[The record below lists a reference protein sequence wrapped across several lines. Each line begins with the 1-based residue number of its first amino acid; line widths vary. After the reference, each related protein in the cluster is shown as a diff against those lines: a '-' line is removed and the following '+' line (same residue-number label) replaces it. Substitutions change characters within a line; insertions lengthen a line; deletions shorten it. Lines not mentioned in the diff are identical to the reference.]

1 MGYGRAEYEEA
12 RKASAQ
18 VWDDPNAHVGGP
30 IWVGKT
36 KVTTVG
42 LKDNKRYKI
51 RQLNNLWVVRLPLL
65 FYFLRRND
73 LNGVIYYYKT

>member
-12 RKASAQ
+12 RKASEQ

-42 LKDNKRYKI
+42 LKDNKRYKT
-51 RQLNNLWVVRLPLL
+51 RQLNNFMGSPPTLIILP
-65 FYFLRRND
+65 F
-73 LNGVIYYYKT
+73 

>member
-12 RKASAQ
+12 RKASEQ

-42 LKDNKRYKI
+42 LKDNKRYKT
-51 RQLNNLWVVRLPLL
+51 RQLNN
-65 FYFLRRND
+65 FY
-73 LNGVIYYYKT
+73 G

>member
-1 MGYGRAEYEEA
+1 MTQDEINEWNKTNLLHMMNLKWVMDAEYEKA
-12 RKASAQ
+12 RKASEQ

-42 LKDNKRYKI
+42 LKDNKRYKT
-51 RQLNNLWVVRLPLL
+51 RQLNN
-65 FYFLRRND
+65 FY
-73 LNGVIYYYKT
+73 G

>member
-12 RKASAQ
+12 RKASEQ

-36 KVTTVG
+36 KVTKVG
-42 LKDNKRYKI
+42 LKDNKKYKI
-51 RQLNNLWVVRLPLL
+51 RQLNNLRVARLPLL
-65 FYFLRRND
+65 FLLFEEE
-73 LNGVIYYYKT
+73 

>member
-12 RKASAQ
+12 RKASEQ

-36 KVTTVG
+36 KVTKVG
-42 LKDNKRYKI
+42 LKTTRSTKYASSI
-51 RQLNNLWVVRLPLL
+51 
-65 FYFLRRND
+65 
-73 LNGVIYYYKT
+73 IYG

>member
-65 FYFLRRND
+65 FLLFEEE
-73 LNGVIYYYKT
+73 